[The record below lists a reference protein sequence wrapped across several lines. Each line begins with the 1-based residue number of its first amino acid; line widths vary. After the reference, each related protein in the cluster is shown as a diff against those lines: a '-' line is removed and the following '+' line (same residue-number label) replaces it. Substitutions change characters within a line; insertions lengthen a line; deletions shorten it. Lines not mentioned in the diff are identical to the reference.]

1 MNIQPPTIPN
11 LQIQDRLKNTG
22 EALTNTIN
30 SAKDNFNDSVSG
42 FSQQAQA
49 GATASKGFLQS
60 NTIVAKFAFI
70 VLVVIGFLFLMNLGI
85 SLISYFTKPS
95 VNPFIVKGR
104 VDANSGKI
112 VSTDPTLAGSVAIQR
127 SNNKSTGLEFTWSF
141 WLYVAD
147 LGDGTKHQHVFN
159 KGDRSYTGVGGDGKP
174 GIASTNNSPGVY
186 LISGNAQIAPAISGN
201 VNTNLSGKVCALEII
216 MNTNDETDINNTIII
231 PNIPLRKWVHV
242 AIRMQN
248 TIMDIY
254 VNGIVTSRKIFT
266 QVPKQNYYDIN
277 LFQNGGY
284 SGSLSNLRYYG
295 QALNAFQINSILYS
309 GPNLNASSLDTS
321 QLGNYTYLSN
331 SWYSSNLSS

>member
-11 LQIQDRLKNTG
+11 LQIQDRLKATG
-22 EALTNTIN
+22 DALTNTVN

-49 GATASKGFLQS
+49 GASASKGFLQS
-60 NTIVAKFAFI
+60 NTIVAKFAFLI
-70 VLVVIGFLFLMNLGI
+70 IVVIGFLFLMNLGI
-85 SLISYFTKPS
+85 TLITYFTNPS
-95 VNPFIVKGR
+95 VNPFVIKGK

-112 VSTDPTLAGSVAIQR
+112 ISTDPTVANSVAIQR
-127 SNNKSTGLEFTWSF
+127 SNNKSNGLEFTWSF
-141 WLYVAD
+141 WIYVAD

-159 KGDRSYTGVGGDGKP
+159 KGDRSYTGTSSFDGKG

-186 LISGNAQIAPAISGN
+186 LISGNVNVPSTGTSGN
-201 VNTNLSGKVCALEII
+201 VNGKGSSLEII
-216 MNTNDETDINNTIII
+216 MNTNDATDINNTVII
-231 PNIPLRKWVHV
+231 PNVPLRKWVHV

-248 TIMDIY
+248 TIMDVYI
-254 VNGIVTSRKIFT
+254 NGIVTSRKIYT
-266 QVPKQNYYDIN
+266 NVPKQNYYDIN
-277 LFQNGGY
+277 LFQNGGF

-295 QALNAFQINSILYS
+295 QALNAFQINSIVYS